1 MGTHLVVGA
10 GPTGAGTARKL
21 ADLGHRVIIA
31 TRSGTAVDHPG
42 VEARSVD
49 ANDMEALAGLAPSI
63 DVVYN
68 CVNPP
73 YYSWPTDWPPL
84 ANALLGAAQKH
95 EAVLVTMSNLYG
107 YGPVDR
113 PMTEDLPLAATYP
126 KGQVRAQMWKDALA
140 AHDAGRISATEA
152 RASDFFG
159 PGVGQSAH
167 MGSRMVDR
175 ALAGKTVS
183 VVGDPDVV
191 HSWTAMD
198 DVTTMLS
205 LLGTNERAWGRA
217 WHVPTA
223 PAVSQRDLIHQL
235 CSIAGVDPVKVRG
248 YSSFELWL
256 AGVFSKSI
264 REVGD
269 VLYQLEK
276 PFIID
281 SSDTTA
287 TFGFEPTP
295 TRDVLT
301 AIVEQTLVPSV

>member
-21 ADLGHRVIIA
+21 ADLGHRVIVA
-31 TRSGTAVDHPG
+31 TRSGTDIDHPG
-42 VEARSVD
+42 VAARAVD
-49 ANDMEALAGLAPSI
+49 ANDVNALAGVAADI

-84 ANALLGAAQKH
+84 ANALLGTAQRH

-107 YGPVDR
+107 YGPVDA

-140 AHDAGRISATEA
+140 AHDAGRIRATEA

-159 PGVGQSAH
+159 PGVGESAH

-175 ALAGKTVS
+175 ALAGKSVT

-198 DVTTMLS
+198 DVTTMLVR
-205 LLGTNERAWGRA
+205 LGTDDRAWGRA

-223 PAVSQRDLIHQL
+223 PAISSRELVHQL
-235 CSIAGVDPVKVRG
+235 CSIAGIDPVKVRG
-248 YSSFELWL
+248 YSSFELRI

-276 PFIID
+276 PFVID
-281 SSDTTA
+281 SSDATA
-287 TFGFEPTP
+287 TFGLEATP
-295 TRDVLT
+295 TTDVLAAVVCKRVVT
-301 AIVEQTLVPSV
+301 P